1 MNFDNL
7 VNCDCL
13 NGKKNGEKWGIG
25 NCKQCSCEVRSHILF
40 FVYMILFTMSPSR
53 SNTFVPVFDGSSI
66 NIDWHDHFAW

>member
-13 NGKKNGEKWGIG
+13 NGKKNGEKWDIG

-40 FVYMILFTMSPSR
+40 FCLY
-53 SNTFVPVFDGSSI
+53 DSI
-66 NIDWHDHFAW
+66 YYVTQ